1 MSSPAHHPGK
11 PATPIVRNH
20 AQLFTPL
27 TFYAGDITLRNR
39 LVLAP
44 MTTWSSDDDGTITPD
59 ELEFLRRR
67 ARGVGM
73 AMTAACYVQ
82 PEGKAFDGQWSCA
95 TDEMIPSL
103 RAAAEAIKSQGAV
116 AVLQLHHGGRVSPS
130 RLIGGQPVSASAVP
144 AERPGAETPRAMTEQ
159 EIEETI
165 EAFGAATK
173 RAIRAGFNGVEIH
186 GANGYLLQQFFSPHS
201 NRRQDLWG
209 GGVENRAAFP
219 IAVLEEVQEV
229 VRRNAYFPF
238 GIGYRLSPEEL
249 EVPGITMEETLE
261 LVEGIAACRPDWIHV
276 STGNFFAGS
285 IRRSR
290 DTRPRVALIAEKVR
304 NRTVII
310 GSGAIT
316 SPDLATQALEQGA
329 NLLALGRQL
338 VVDPEWPQ
346 KVLEGRCDEIL
357 PCLPATNADHA
368 RTIPS
373 SLYSHI
379 IARPNWVPMC
389 DDDAEA
395 ENIQATSKAT

>member
-1 MSSPAHHPGK
+1 MSSSAHHHGT
-11 PATPIVRNH
+11 PAVSASPNH
-20 AQLFTPL
+20 AKLFTPL

-44 MTTWSSDDDGTITPD
+44 MTTWSSNDDGTITPD

-82 PEGKAFDGQWSCA
+82 SEGKAFDGQWSCA
-95 TDEMIPSL
+95 TDAMIPSL

-116 AVLQLHHGGRVSPS
+116 AVLQLHHGGRISPS
-130 RLIGGQPVSASAVP
+130 RLIGGPPVSASAVP
-144 AERPGAETPRAMTEQ
+144 AERPDAETPRAMTEQ

-173 RAIRAGFNGVEIH
+173 RAIRAGFNGVELH
-186 GANGYLLQQFFSPHS
+186 GANAYLLQQFFSPHS

-209 GGVENRAAFP
+209 GAVENRAAFP

-290 DTRPRVALIAEKVR
+290 DTRPRTALIAEKVR

-310 GSGAIT
+310 GSGSIT
-316 SPDLATQALEQGA
+316 DPDLAVRALEQGA
-329 NLLALGRQL
+329 DLLALGRQL

-346 KVLEGRCDEIL
+346 KVLEGRSDEIL
-357 PCLPATNADHA
+357 PCLPGTNADHTRA
-368 RTIPS
+368 IPS
-373 SLYSHI
+373 SFYSHI
-379 IARPNWVPMC
+379 LARANWVPLC
-389 DDDAEA
+389 DDAEA
-395 ENIQATSKAT
+395 EGARAAT

>member
-1 MSSPAHHPGK
+1 MSTNP
-11 PATPIVRNH
+11 NH
-20 AQLFTPL
+20 TQLFTPL

-44 MTTWSSDDDGTITPD
+44 MTTWSSNDDGTITPE

-67 ARGVGM
+67 SRGVGM

-95 TDEMIPSL
+95 TDAMIPSL

-116 AVLQLHHGGRVSPS
+116 AVLQLHHGGRLSPS

-144 AERPGAETPRAMTEQ
+144 AEHPGAETPRAMTEQ

-173 RAIRAGFNGVEIH
+173 RAIHAGFNGVEIH
-186 GANGYLLQQFFSPHS
+186 GANSYLLQQFFSPHS

-209 GGVENRAAFP
+209 GAVENRAAFP

-276 STGNFFAGS
+276 STKNFFGGS
-285 IRRSR
+285 IRRAR
-290 DTRPRVALIAEKVR
+290 DKRPRTALIAEKVR
-304 NRTVII
+304 NRTLII

-316 SPDLATQALEQGA
+316 TPDIAAQALGQGA
-329 NLLALGRQL
+329 DLLSLGRPL
-338 VVDPEWPQ
+338 IVDPEWPQ
-346 KVLEGRCDEIL
+346 KVLEGRADEIL
-357 PCLPATNADHA
+357 PCLPTHSADRSHS
-368 RTIPS
+368 IPS
-373 SLYSHI
+373 PFYLHLLS
-379 IARPNWVPMC
+379 RPSWVPVC
-389 DDDAEA
+389 EEEEPSKDQQLE
-395 ENIQATSKAT
+395 TSKG

>member
-1 MSSPAHHPGK
+1 MKSISYVHHFTTLTVSVNP
-11 PATPIVRNH
+11 NH
-20 AQLFTPL
+20 VSLFTPL

-44 MTTWSSDDDGTITPD
+44 MTTWSSHDDGTINPD

-82 PEGKAFDGQWSCA
+82 PQGKAFDGQWSCA
-95 TDEMIPSL
+95 TDDMIPSL

-116 AVLQLHHGGRVSPS
+116 AVLQLHHGGRMSPS

-144 AERPGAETPRAMTEQ
+144 AERSGAETPRAMTDQ

-165 EAFGAATK
+165 EAFGAAAK

-186 GANGYLLQQFFSPHS
+186 GANTYLLQQFFSPHS

-209 GGVENRAAFP
+209 GAVENRAAFP

-238 GIGYRLSPEEL
+238 AIGYRLSPEEL

-290 DTRPRVALIAEKVR
+290 DKRPRVALIAEKVR

-310 GSGAIT
+310 GSGSIT
-316 SPDLATQALEQGA
+316 TPDLAVQALEQGA
-329 NLLALGRQL
+329 DLLALGRPL
-338 VVDPEWPQ
+338 IVDPEWPQ
-346 KVLEGRCDEIL
+346 KVLEGRADEIL
-357 PCLPATNADHA
+357 PCLPPRDADHS
-368 RTIPS
+368 RSIPFP
-373 SLYSHI
+373 LYSRI
-379 IARPNWVPMC
+379 LSRTNWMPVC
-389 DDDAEA
+389 DET
-395 ENIQATSKAT
+395 ENVAGSVE